1 MNIDLSLLD
10 RVVQLRQP
18 WLDDVM
24 ILASALGAAG
34 FIWWV
39 FALIA
44 AVFPARRA
52 AAWRLL
58 LALGFTFLINDY
70 VFKPLIDR
78 PRPFAVVDGLQVID
92 AKPPTS
98 SFPSGHA
105 AMAVA
110 GAVAG
115 ARMMPVAAWV
125 LWPLA
130 LLVAISRVYV
140 GVHWPT
146 DVVAG
151 AVLGFLC
158 AWFVLGGAET
168 KVAPPK
174 TSTIYS

>member
-1 MNIDLSLLD
+1 LDTSLLNH
-10 RVVQLRQP
+10 VIQLRQP

-24 ILASALGAAG
+24 IFASAVGAAG
-34 FIWWV
+34 FAWWV

-44 AVFPARRA
+44 AVFPANRP

-58 LALGFTFLINDY
+58 LAVGFTLLVNDY
-70 VFKPLIDR
+70 VLKPVFAR
-78 PRPFAVVDGLQVID
+78 PRPFDVMAELKVID

-110 GAVAG
+110 GAMAA
-115 ARMMPVAAWV
+115 ARLIPASAWV

-130 LLVAISRVYV
+130 IVVAISRVYI

-151 AVLGFLC
+151 AIVGLVC
-158 AWFVLGGAET
+158 AWFVLGGRNT
-168 KVAPPK
+168 QVASRK
-174 TSTIYS
+174 ASAIYS